1 MSTYTYVTVE
11 YSHQDKVAT
20 VTMRRAEVHNALNAQ
35 LIADLQTAFS
45 DLQTD
50 EQLHAVVLTGDG
62 PSFSAG
68 ADLSMMKSAAAFSQE
83 QNVADTLRMATLFDT
98 INNFP
103 CPVVGRINGTA
114 MGGGAGLLSVCDI
127 VIAAENARI
136 AFSEVRL
143 GIAPAVISPYVLRKI
158 GESNAR
164 VLFVTGERFSVARG
178 REIGLVH
185 SVVSLAELDATV
197 EKTLGDLLKGGPQ
210 ALRACKSL
218 ALRVSHMD
226 AETARQYTA
235 ETIAAL
241 RVSAEGQEG
250 LHAFLEKRNPAWIG

>member
-1 MSTYTYVTVE
+1 MSTYTHVTVE
-11 YSHQDKVAT
+11 QSHQGKVAT
-20 VTMRRAEVHNALNAQ
+20 VTMRRADMHNALNTQ
-35 LIADLQTAFS
+35 LIS
-45 DLQTD
+45 DLQMAFTNLQSN
-50 EQLHAVVLTGDG
+50 EQLHAVILTGDG

-68 ADLSMMKSAAAFSQE
+68 ADLSMMKASAAFSQE
-83 QNVADTLRMATLFDT
+83 QNVADTLRLATTFDT

-114 MGGGAGLLSVCDI
+114 MGGGAGLLAVCDI

-143 GIAPAVISPYVLRKI
+143 GIAPAVISPYVIRKI

-164 VLFVTGERFSVARG
+164 VLFVTGERFSATRG
-178 REIGLVH
+178 RDIGLVH
-185 SVVSLAELDATV
+185 TIVPLAELDAAI
-197 EKTLGDLLKGGPQ
+197 EKTLADLLKGGPQ
-210 ALRACKSL
+210 ALRACKAL
-218 ALRVSHMD
+218 ALHVGHMD
-226 AETARQYTA
+226 ANAARQYTA

-250 LHAFLEKRNPAWIG
+250 LQAFLEKRNPDWIG

>member
-1 MSTYTYVTVE
+1 MSTYTHVTVE
-11 YSHQDKVAT
+11 QSYQGRVAT
-20 VTMRRAEVHNALNAQ
+20 VTMRRAEAHNALNTQ
-35 LIADLQTAFS
+35 LIADLQAAFT
-45 DLQTD
+45 DLQSN
-50 EQLHAVVLTGDG
+50 EHLHAVVLTGDG

-68 ADLSMMKSAAAFSQE
+68 ADLSMMKASAAFSQE
-83 QNVADTLRMATLFDT
+83 QNVADTLRLAATFDT

-114 MGGGAGLLSVCDI
+114 MGGGAGLLAVCDI

-143 GIAPAVISPYVLRKI
+143 GIAPAVISPYVVRKI

-164 VLFVTGERFSVARG
+164 VLFVTGERFSAARG
-178 REIGLVH
+178 RDIGLVH
-185 SVVSLAELDATV
+185 SVVPLDELDAAV
-197 EKTLGDLLKGGPQ
+197 GKTLGDLLKGGPQ

-218 ALRVSHMD
+218 ALHVSHMD
-226 AETARQYTA
+226 ANTARQYTA

-250 LHAFLEKRNPAWIG
+250 LQAFLEKRNPHWIE

>member
-1 MSTYTYVTVE
+1 MSTYTHITVE
-11 YSHQDKVAT
+11 HSHRDKVAT
-20 VTMRRAEVHNALNAQ
+20 VTMRRAEMHNAFNAQ
-35 LIADLQTAFS
+35 LIADLQAAFS
-45 DLQTD
+45 DLQGD

-83 QNVADTLRMATLFDT
+83 QNVADTLQMATLFDT

-164 VLFVTGERFSVARG
+164 VLFVTGERFSAARG

-185 SVVSLAELDATV
+185 AVVPLAELDAAV

-226 AETARQYTA
+226 AGAARQYTA
-235 ETIAAL
+235 ETIATL

-250 LHAFLEKRNPAWIG
+250 LQAFLEKRNPNWIG